1 MELSTKF
8 CWPLWLTLNYSLV
21 LPTVL
26 ASWRPEWSTCTEN
39 GFDVAYD
46 PPRTHVLGSL
56 LVPTTAASKRPP
68 AIETAS
74 PGAVST
80 LPEVTLSP
88 PGNFPPVVTTLSAIP
103 VQQPPVNPEN
113 NDHPRVDGTT
123 LVPSP
128 PSVRPQ
134 ETVPGV
140 PQPDVIIV
148 TLVPGSPDGGVVT
161 LIPTQLPAKQP
172 QEPNQAPQP
181 PTPPQPQ
188 NPSQASNVGDSN
200 AVFRPPDAQQHQSL
214 PQVTDL
220 GNPNL
225 PQTTDSGNP
234 NQTPESVA
242 PPQAQIPS
250 QSSIPAILIGTQ
262 ILAPG
267 QAITVGGITS
277 TLQDGRTTVVNGHQ
291 FSLDPE
297 GKFLVVD
304 GTSTLSVTLPK
315 VTNAV
320 GKVDPQTLTIDQIN
334 QQISTSIYLTPNDVI
349 KIGEQTFTVDAAGRL
364 MSGSQTVSL
373 GSVTVMDGTV
383 VSFSGSVYTT
393 GGTTVSVAAD
403 GRSVVVNGRT
413 VAVGLQTTSSKVQG
427 TGVVMSKGGEAVA
440 TTMRGNEPG
449 PSTRREDN
457 GYLAPTTR
465 EKVSGATAL
474 ASGVV
479 QLVVACLGVVLA
491 LR

>member
-1 MELSTKF
+1 M
-8 CWPLWLTLNYSLV
+8 
-21 LPTVL
+21 
-26 ASWRPEWSTCTEN
+26 
-39 GFDVAYD
+39 
-46 PPRTHVLGSL
+46 
-56 LVPTTAASKRPP
+56 
-68 AIETAS
+68 
-74 PGAVST
+74 
-80 LPEVTLSP
+80 
-88 PGNFPPVVTTLSAIP
+88 
-103 VQQPPVNPEN
+103 NPEN

-123 LVPSP
+123 LVSLL
-128 PSVRPQ
+128 PSVRHQ
-134 ETVPGV
+134 ETVPGA
-140 PQPDVIIV
+140 PPPSVITV
-148 TLVPGSPDGGVVT
+148 TLVPGSPDGVVVT

-188 NPSQASNVGDSN
+188 NPSQVSNVGDPN
-200 AVFRPPDAQQHQSL
+200 AVLRPPDAPQPQIL

-220 GNPNL
+220 GNPN
-225 PQTTDSGNP
+225 
-234 NQTPESVA
+234 QTPEAIA
-242 PPQAQIPS
+242 PPQAQNPS

-267 QAITVGGITS
+267 QAITVGGTTS

-297 GKFLVVD
+297 GKFLVAD
-304 GTSTLSVTLPK
+304 GTSTISVSLPK
-315 VTNAV
+315 VTDAA
-320 GKVDPQTLTIDQIN
+320 GRFYQQTFTIDQIN

-349 KIGEQTFTVDAAGRL
+349 KIGEQTFTIDTAGRL
-364 MSGSQTVSL
+364 VSGSRTVSL

-427 TGVVMSKGGEAVA
+427 TGVVMGKGGEAVA
-440 TTMRGNEPG
+440 TTMRGNGPG